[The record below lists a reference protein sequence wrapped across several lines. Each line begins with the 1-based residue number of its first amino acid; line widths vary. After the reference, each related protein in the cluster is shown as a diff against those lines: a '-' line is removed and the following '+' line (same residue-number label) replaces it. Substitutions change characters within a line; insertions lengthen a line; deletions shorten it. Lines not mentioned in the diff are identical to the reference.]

1 MTSPD
6 HEQHNR
12 QGPRGGDGHV
22 PYNELE
28 IFITLRGTL
37 ASLNDYP
44 DCPSRDLALYLL
56 PFEWKCVQKEFK
68 KNLEKNLAC
77 PKCKLAKKKGV
88 HDPTELIRQRIE
100 NLWKDMERTPGDELT
115 LELLERAC
123 TILEI
128 LFHQDAMAC
137 SVQQTH
143 PSKITPMLVGGR
155 LQSSRFRSFD
165 MGLLLFRRFIN
176 SFWLV
181 LAMDQ

>member
-128 LFHQDAMAC
+128 LEHNVLVDNFPSRCNGLFCATNPPLQNNSDAGRGAT
-137 SVQQTH
+137 SVQ
-143 PSKITPMLVGGR
+143 
-155 LQSSRFRSFD
+155 
-165 MGLLLFRRFIN
+165 
-176 SFWLV
+176 
-181 LAMDQ
+181 